1 MSAWDPDTGASLLE
15 DDLAAL
21 IGAAQAVGDA
31 PTDEMTDVAYTGDS
45 MSEIPQVSAVG
56 ITLVVHCTMADGR
69 RDKFVSHDKHMTASR
84 VVSYLGSIPEND
96 GVSNVRIDCCSMSAV
111 VCRNINRSGFLTSW
125 MDKAVAAEFGT
136 EPGLVTMSAEQISS
150 WALSIVTMFESASN
164 RAGATALAYAK
175 WEARK
180 QAKEADADNAA
191 RRAACGGAAAS
202 RVYAGQGVISS
213 ACPSGV
219 W

>member
-1 MSAWDPDTGASLLE
+1 M
-15 DDLAAL
+15 
-21 IGAAQAVGDA
+21 
-31 PTDEMTDVAYTGDS
+31 
-45 MSEIPQVSAVG
+45 
-56 ITLVVHCTMADGR
+56 GR
-69 RDKFVSHDKHMTASR
+69 RDR
-84 VVSYLGSIPEND
+84 
-96 GVSNVRIDCCSMSAV
+96 
-111 VCRNINRSGFLTSW
+111 
-125 MDKAVAAEFGT
+125 DKAGAAEFGT
-136 EPGLVTMSAEQISS
+136 GPGLVNMSAEQISS